1 MTDLEDGH
9 RAGKYYLIF
18 MAELPRTFSPFS
30 SVVRPI
36 FSSGIQLLFHRSLS
50 LVESYPLVDRTC
62 AFLFDRVRLNEG
74 TDGMFG
80 YRVNK
85 RTRNA
90 TPRQTE
96 QEKRRMNQRIA
107 RTTRMER
114 VSPVA
119 IVPVN
124 PFIATK
130 HRVPSACSNFYVYLD
145 TFAT

>member
-1 MTDLEDGH
+1 MADLEDGH
-9 RAGKYYLIF
+9 RAGILFNFYGRVTSNIL
-18 MAELPRTFSPFS
+18 
-30 SVVRPI
+30 SV
-36 FSSGIQLLFHRSLS
+36 LLRRSFDFLFRNSASFPQASFLS
-50 LVESYPLVDRTC
+50 RILSLVDRTC
-62 AFLFDRVRLNEG
+62 AFLFDRVCLNEG

-90 TPRQTE
+90 TPQQRE
-96 QEKRRMNQRIA
+96 EKKRRMNQRIA

-124 PFIATK
+124 PFTATK
-130 HRVPSACSNFYVYLD
+130 HRVPSGCSNFYVYLD

>member
-1 MTDLEDGH
+1 MADLEDGH
-9 RAGKYYLIF
+9 RAAILFNFYGRVTTNIL
-18 MAELPRTFSPFS
+18 
-30 SVVRPI
+30 SV
-36 FSSGIQLLFHRSLS
+36 LLCRSFDFLFRNPASFPQACFLS
-50 LVESYPLVDRTC
+50 RILSC
-62 AFLFDRVRLNEG
+62 ALLFDRVCLNEG

-90 TPRQTE
+90 TPQQRE

-124 PFIATK
+124 PFTATK
-130 HRVPSACSNFYVYLD
+130 HRVPSGCSNFYVYLD

>member
-1 MTDLEDGH
+1 MADLEDGH
-9 RAGKYYLIF
+9 RAGILFNFYGRVTSNIL
-18 MAELPRTFSPFS
+18 
-30 SVVRPI
+30 SV
-36 FSSGIQLLFHRSLS
+36 LLRRSFDFLFRNSASFPQASFLS
-50 LVESYPLVDRTC
+50 RILSLVDRTC
-62 AFLFDRVRLNEG
+62 AFLFDRVCLNEG

-90 TPRQTE
+90 TAQQRE
-96 QEKRRMNQRIA
+96 EEKRRMNQRIA
-107 RTTRMER
+107 GTTRMER

-124 PFIATK
+124 PITATK
-130 HRVPSACSNFYVYLD
+130 HRVPSGCSNFYVYLD